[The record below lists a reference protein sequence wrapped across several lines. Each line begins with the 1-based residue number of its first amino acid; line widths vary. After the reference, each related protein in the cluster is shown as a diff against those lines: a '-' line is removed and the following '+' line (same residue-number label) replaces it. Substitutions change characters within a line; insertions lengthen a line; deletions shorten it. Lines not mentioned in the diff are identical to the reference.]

1 MYFIDIPTHSAS
13 MKLHPSAAQCMF
25 HAFFIPLDSNH
36 CKEILLVYKV
46 L

>member
-1 MYFIDIPTHSAS
+1 MYFIDVQTHRAS

-25 HAFFIPLDSNH
+25 HAFFILLDSKH
-36 CKEILLVYKV
+36 CKEILIVYKV